1 MATDFVQHSAEI
13 KQAAHLVVGTTKT
26 QVSHTTAH
34 FHKPPDLLQVI
45 NSSSQTLAR
54 LSFHPQFS
62 RRWRVGKRTTTVP
75 PERPKQES
83 KISST
88 TMDAAARRE
97 TRYNHGLSQQRTCP
111 CVSTT

>member
-54 LSFHPQFS
+54 LFFHPQFS

-75 PERPKQES
+75 PDWPKKES
-83 KISST
+83 KNLSSKI
-88 TMDAAARRE
+88 DAGARRGKKL
-97 TRYNHGLSQQRTCP
+97 NHWLFE
-111 CVSTT
+111 